1 MIIAA
6 IYQARIVSAGIGLL
20 LLLFS
25 LPIGFPRQEYWSELP
40 FPSPGVFP
48 TQESN
53 PHVPF
58 NL

>member
-6 IYQARIVSAGIGLL
+6 IYQEHIVSAGIRLL

-48 TQESN
+48 T
-53 PHVPF
+53 
-58 NL
+58 

>member
-40 FPSPGVFP
+40 VPSPGVFP
-48 TQESN
+48 T
-53 PHVPF
+53 
-58 NL
+58 